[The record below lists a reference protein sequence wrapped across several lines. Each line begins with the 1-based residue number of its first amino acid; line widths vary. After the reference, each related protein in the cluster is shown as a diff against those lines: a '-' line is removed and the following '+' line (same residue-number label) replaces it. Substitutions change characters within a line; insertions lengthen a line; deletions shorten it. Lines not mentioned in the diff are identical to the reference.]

1 MEEICTRS
9 GGVSDNGTLGGRGTV
24 RKCIDGRTVE
34 EDTAECG
41 THPAVLRT
49 FPMTEASEKGIRR
62 GFSIGVKGCSRGVGG
77 WEREEAEGP
86 LELGRTRREVSNTGR
101 VRDSENEGP
110 TAGSFGSKVQ
120 TLRRRDGLSCKTEL
134 NALVL
139 VWRGRRRGSSVHS
152 ASFPLFTHVVQGRL
166 SSHF

>member
-1 MEEICTRS
+1 MEEICKRS

-41 THPAVLRT
+41 THPAVLWT

-62 GFSIGVKGCSRGVGG
+62 GSPIGVKGCSRGVRG
-77 WEREEAEGP
+77 WGREEAVP
-86 LELGRTRREVSNTGR
+86 LELGRRRREMSDAGR

-110 TAGSFGSKVQ
+110 KAGSLGSKVQ

-134 NALVL
+134 SATLVL

-152 ASFPLFTHVVQGRL
+152 ASFPVFTHVVQGRL
-166 SSHF
+166 PSHF